1 MDRKEYAKNKQAEMN
16 DFISK
21 TITEIKKYF
30 KDENSMKELGQFMS
44 KMYGYSAKNQMLIAS
59 QYQGALYVGSEK
71 HFNEKGF
78 KIKEHE
84 KPIQVLVPNSTKFFR
99 DENGKTKPLR
109 FANKFEKKAIKNKEI
124 KVFSG
129 KTYFKLGNVY
139 DITQTNAQAKDYPAI
154 YPNRK
159 FDYKFDNKDYLNTI
173 YDGARDYL
181 KDKGINV
188 IDNLHG
194 KSNTFS
200 RDLGA
205 AKGYQA
211 GDEIGLKADLTGGEK
226 VKVLFHEI
234 AHEILHKNITH
245 AEYQDLTKRGVVEGE
260 AEMTAYI
267 TSNHFGLD
275 TSEDSFMYI
284 KDWTKD
290 FTLVDDKQI
299 NNFVQNVNKA
309 SRELIDNIESKLEIV
324 NHEKAKEIMKNVE
337 AGIST
342 QELKDQ
348 LKGLY
353 DGVLK
358 NKVIEIAT
366 LKAYN
371 DLRQDKGT
379 LDYKDI
385 HNPKLI
391 VGDKTITADDVKNSA
406 DIKQDNTLDIK
417 QSQQH

>member
-1 MDRKEYAKNKQAEMN
+1 MDKKEYAKKKQAEMN
-16 DFISK
+16 EFISK
-21 TITEIKKYF
+21 TITDIRKYF
-30 KDENSMKELGQFMS
+30 KDENSIKELGQFMS

-59 QYQGALYVGSEK
+59 QYQGALYVGSEN
-71 HFNEKGF
+71 HFIDKGF
-78 KIKEHE
+78 NIKDHE
-84 KPIQVLVPNSTKFFR
+84 QPIKVLVPNSTKFFK
-99 DENGKTKPLR
+99 DENDKIKPLR
-109 FANKFEKKAIKNKEI
+109 FANKFEKEAIKENKI
-124 KVFSG
+124 KVFNG

-139 DITQTNAQAKDYPAI
+139 DITQTNAQAKDYPTI

-159 FDYKFDNKDYLNTI
+159 FDYKIGNKDYLNTV
-173 YDGARDYL
+173 YKATKDYL
-181 KDKGINV
+181 NDNGIIV
-188 IDNLHG
+188 KDNLYG

-211 GDEIGLKADLTGGEK
+211 GDEIGLRADLTDGEK

-234 AHEILHKNITH
+234 AHEILHKNIT
-245 AEYQDLTKRGVVEGE
+245 AEEYKDLSKRGVIEGE
-260 AEMTAYI
+260 AEMTAYV

-284 KDWTKD
+284 KDWTKN

-299 NNFVQNVNKA
+299 NNFVENVNKA
-309 SRELIDNIESKLEIV
+309 SRDVISSIESKLEII
-324 NHEKAKEIMKNVE
+324 NQHKAKEIMKNIE
-337 AGIST
+337 SGIST
-342 QELKDQ
+342 PELKQQ

-353 DGVLK
+353 DGTLR
-358 NKVIEIAT
+358 NRVIDMAT

-385 HNPKLI
+385 QNPKLI
-391 VGDKTITADDVKNSA
+391 VAGKMITAN
-406 DIKQDNTLDIK
+406 DIKNTQGIQQEKNIDK
-417 QSQQH
+417 QQSSHR